1 MTATSDVKPFTGTG
15 TITNPATGA
24 PAGQVRWTDPADVT
38 RIAAGLRDAQREWEA
53 RGAAGRA
60 KVLARYA
67 VWLGKHR
74 AEIEELLIKETG
86 KSATDA
92 AQEVPLI
99 LMIAS
104 YYIRTMENALAP
116 DKRPAAL
123 PFLSIK
129 KIEVHYRPRP
139 VVGIIAPWNYPV
151 ANALMDAIGA
161 LAAGCAVLLK
171 PSERTPLTAELLMR
185 GWLDSGAPDVL
196 ALAQGAR
203 EVSEA
208 VIDVSDYIQFTGSS
222 ATGAKVAERA
232 ARRLTPVSLE
242 LGGKDPMIV
251 LEDADVD
258 LAAHAAVW
266 GAMFNAGQTC
276 VSVERVYVL
285 EPVYDQFV
293 AAVVRDVENLKM
305 GAGDGN
311 HFGAMIDD
319 SQVAVT
325 ERHVADALAKGAR
338 VLTGGKRSGG
348 GGSFYEPTVL
358 VDVDHSMACMTE
370 ETFGPTLPIM
380 KVSSVEEAVRLAN
393 DSPYGLSAAVFSRDI
408 ERAKKVA
415 LQLDCGGVNINDVI
429 SNLMCT
435 TAPMGGWKTSGIG
448 ARFGGPEGLR
458 KYCRIETVVSP
469 RTNVGAG
476 GNYYNNSQRALKR
489 MNTMMTK
496 LALIRPKRI
505 AK

>member
-104 YYIRTMENALAP
+104 YYIRTMEKALAP

-129 KIEVHYRPRP
+129 KIEVHYRPRS

-319 SQVAVT
+319 SQVAVA

-408 ERAKKVA
+408 ERARKVA

>member
-38 RIAAGLRDAQREWEA
+38 RIAAGLREAQREWEA

-104 YYIRTMENALAP
+104 YYIRTMEKALAP

-171 PSERTPLTAELLMR
+171 PSERTPLTAELLMC
-185 GWLDSGAPDVL
+185 GWLDSGAPEVL

-293 AAVVRDVENLKM
+293 AAVVRDVENLAM
-305 GAGDGN
+305 GAGDGH

-338 VLTGGKRSGG
+338 ALTGGKRGVG
-348 GGSFYEPTVL
+348 AGSFYEPTVL

-380 KVSSVEEAVRLAN
+380 KVTSVEEAVRLAN

-408 ERAKKVA
+408 ERAKKIA

-458 KYCRIETVVSP
+458 KYCRIETVVAP

>member
-38 RIAAGLRDAQREWEA
+38 RIAAGLREAQREWEA

-104 YYIRTMENALAP
+104 YYIRTMEKALEP

-185 GWLDSGAPDVL
+185 GWLDSGAPEVL

-293 AAVVRDVENLKM
+293 AAVVRDVENLAM
-305 GAGDGN
+305 GAGDGH

-338 VLTGGKRSGG
+338 ALTGGKRGVG
-348 GGSFYEPTVL
+348 AGSFYEPTVL

-380 KVSSVEEAVRLAN
+380 KVTSVEEAVRLAN

-408 ERAKKVA
+408 ERAKKIA

-458 KYCRIETVVSP
+458 KYCRIETVVAP
-469 RTNVGAG
+469 RTNIGAG